1 MKACKTLLLLIFLLS
16 CQIAFT
22 QTINSSITIRF
33 SGGRAVVSGIVGDDF
48 VKKEVIEK
56 IKTQLG
62 DNADFSKLIIQRDAE
77 PFRIDWQTEL
87 DKSLLK
93 IKGWKSGVF
102 IFSNKR
108 SFTDKNYPPLREEI
122 TGAEISLIDG
132 QKVFL
137 KNYKNKLV
145 VLFFLETWLRP
156 GRTEAVVLNEFYRN
170 VSSRRIEIIGVST
183 ETAPTEKKDFRSLFR
198 QLNIQYKFGWTDSKI
213 FSFFTEFSK
222 FQGIPQTFLILNGR
236 LHAVFIGGGPKTMDK
251 LKETIIKTLD
261 ENNL

>member
-22 QTINSSITIRF
+22 QTFNSSITIRV

-48 VKKEVIEK
+48 VKKEVIEN

-62 DNADFSKLIIQRDAE
+62 GDADFSKLTIQRDAE
-77 PFRIDWQTEL
+77 PFRIEWRTEL

-93 IKGWKSGVF
+93 IKSWKSGVF

-108 SFTDKNYPPLREEI
+108 SFADKNYPPLREEI
-122 TGAEISLIDG
+122 AGAEISLIDG
-132 QKVFL
+132 QKVSL
-137 KNYKNKLV
+137 KDYKNKLV
-145 VLFFLETWLRP
+145 VLFFLETWLGP
-156 GRTEAVVLNEFYRN
+156 GRTEAVELNEFYRG
-170 VSSRRIEIIGVST
+170 VSSRNIEIIGVST
-183 ETAPTEKKDFRSLFR
+183 ETAPTEKKNFRSLFR
-198 QLNIQYKFGWTDSKI
+198 QLDIQYKFGWTDSKI
-213 FSFFTEFSK
+213 FPFITEISK
-222 FQGIPQTFLILNGR
+222 FQGIPQTFIILNGR
-236 LHAVFIGGGPKTMDK
+236 LHAVFIGSGPKTMEK